1 MAVMDKIIDN
11 LCDFDLSPSAARIRI
26 VKDRLLKLNM
36 KCKGCGMVYK
46 SEADMEKMSVVK
58 YSGMTDPD
66 SMTVFLEC
74 GSQARPQAGGK
85 TQGYCGHEGTHTFRP
100 NPFILSRSA
109 PF

>member
-74 GSQARPQAGGK
+74 E
-85 TQGYCGHEGTHTFRP
+85 CGHEGTHTFRP